1 MSIKTINPIKKG
13 ETTMRKSKILV
24 FLLALLLI
32 TGSAYAV
39 GKSQDNPGDNPQIK
53 HSKMHDHNRLNL
65 TPEQQT
71 KLKELMKNFRKDT
84 VFLRNDIK
92 VKRLE
97 LRALWTVPQ
106 PEKDK
111 IIAKQKEIIDLTT
124 QLKMKAIDF
133 RLEACSVLTPEQAAQ
148 VGMWGHKMWHKCHKW
163 HKRHMKK
170 WKMKH

>member
-1 MSIKTINPIKKG
+1 MSIKTINPIKME
-13 ETTMRKSKILV
+13 ETTMRRSKILV
-24 FLLALLLI
+24 FLLAFLLI

-39 GKSQDNPGDNPQIK
+39 GKSQDNPGDNPKIHK
-53 HSKMHDHNRLNL
+53 RYGHNRLNL

-71 KLKELMKNFRKDT
+71 KLKELKNNFRKDT

-97 LRALWTVPQ
+97 LRALWTVPL

-133 RLEACSVLTPEQAAQ
+133 RLEARSVLTPS
-148 VGMWGHKMWHKCHKW
+148 KPP
-163 HKRHMKK
+163 R
-170 WKMKH
+170 